1 MLIAVLKNKP
11 TLSFFVIIFG
21 TLSFPIKK
29 KGINTLSLI
38 EVSGVVNGTTVRALV
53 LGRFSQKK
61 LKIELK
67 EIRLAY
73 RVTSQMICYC
83 NCADAGINRRT
94 TSTQV

>member
-21 TLSFPIKK
+21 TLSFPIRK

-38 EVSGVVNGTTVRALV
+38 EVSGVVSGTTVRALV

-61 LKIELK
+61 IKNRIERGWACLSCD
-67 EIRLAY
+67 
-73 RVTSQMICYC
+73 V
-83 NCADAGINRRT
+83 ADDMLL
-94 TSTQV
+94 QLC